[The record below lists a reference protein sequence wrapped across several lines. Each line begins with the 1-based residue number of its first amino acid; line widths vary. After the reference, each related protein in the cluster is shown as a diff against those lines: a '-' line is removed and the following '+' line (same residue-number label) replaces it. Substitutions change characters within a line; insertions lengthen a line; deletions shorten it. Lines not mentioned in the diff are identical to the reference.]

1 MTKDQTSSTKDKGLS
16 DQCLRRISAKPCFKV
31 SWLQQKEEQDKAAYQ
46 RHCTQRL
53 ASVYNGNTTQAIL
66 FLKAIKAN
74 NRQPMQPFTIPSLA
88 TDILKNW
95 EGGEQSSERT
105 AQLVQTI
112 DNLLVTTG
120 IKNCNDLDEAIV
132 KTCANQSAMP
142 VACPTT
148 TMMVAMSYIQRLRRK
163 YSNVKG
169 ARGCSQRLLLV
180 AYMISAKYIHAC
192 LRTIVDYSNYK
203 ETEPVKQ
210 QQIKPEDHVQSP
222 PPPPAAS
229 LSFGCVKQPD
239 SPPASP
245 PLTNTKPQP
254 TAAQLYRMEL
264 EFLHFLDYDLLVPNP
279 CALLDWWYRCVRNM
293 DAYSNE

>member
-1 MTKDQTSSTKDKGLS
+1 
-16 DQCLRRISAKPCFKV
+16 
-31 SWLQQKEEQDKAAYQ
+31 
-46 RHCTQRL
+46 
-53 ASVYNGNTTQAIL
+53 
-66 FLKAIKAN
+66 
-74 NRQPMQPFTIPSLA
+74 
-88 TDILKNW
+88 
-95 EGGEQSSERT
+95 
-105 AQLVQTI
+105 
-112 DNLLVTTG
+112 LLVTTG
-120 IKNCNDLDEAIV
+120 IKNCSDLDEAII

-192 LRTIVDYSNYK
+192 LRTIVDYSHHK
-203 ETEPVKQ
+203 ETDSVKQ
-210 QQIKPEDHVQSP
+210 QPVKPEEHVQFSP
-222 PPPPAAS
+222 PPPTPS
-229 LSFGCVKQPD
+229 LSLGCVKQPD

-245 PLTNTKPQP
+245 PLCTTKPQP

-279 CALLDWWYRCVRNM
+279 CALLDWWYRCVRDM
-293 DAYSNE
+293 DASSNE